1 MSSFQIF
8 IDRLKGGEV
17 LKIKESLDPSF
28 LGVDEPD
35 LRFAFPVAVRG
46 KAYLTDS
53 DLILQLDVQTDFLIP
68 CTVCNEMIQ
77 SKLKVDNFYHA
88 VPVEEIRGA
97 VFDYTEALREA
108 LLIDVPKYM
117 ECNNGKCAERATLA
131 PYMKKTA
138 VSEEKKSHFPFAD
151 LDK

>member
-17 LKIKESLDPSF
+17 LKIKESFDSSF

-35 LRFAFPVAVRG
+35 LRFPAPVAVQG

-53 DLILQLDVQTDFLIP
+53 DLILQLNVQTDFLIP
-68 CTVCNEMIQ
+68 CAVCNEMVK
-77 SKLKVDNFYHA
+77 SELKVDNFYHA
-88 VPVEEIRGA
+88 VPIEEIPRA

-108 LLIDVPKYM
+108 LLIDTRSSRPSSIP
-117 ECNNGKCAERATLA
+117 T
-131 PYMKKTA
+131 
-138 VSEEKKSHFPFAD
+138 
-151 LDK
+151 